1 MMKQKKNIYIE
12 LIESFSSFLKTLS
25 SNDINDLYNG
35 KKELSFQILEKSST
49 TNNPRVLSF
58 DEFTAQSIINELNIL
73 NDRQKG
79 ELILKAKCN
88 NRFDYEKIAS
98 MLDIPFQKKD
108 TIDRILE
115 KIIEG
120 TIGFR
125 LRSQAIQGVKNDK
138 PNQEI

>member
-1 MMKQKKNIYIE
+1 MKQKNNIYIE
-12 LIESFSSFLKTLS
+12 LIESFSSFLKSLS
-25 SNDINDLYNG
+25 TKDINDLYNG
-35 KKELSFQILEKSST
+35 NKEVSFEIKEKLITS
-49 TNNPRVLSF
+49 NNPKVLSF
-58 DEFTAQSIINELNIL
+58 NEFTAQSIIDQLNIL
-73 NDRQKG
+73 KNRQEG
-79 ELILKAKCN
+79 ELILKEKCN

-98 MLDIPFQKKD
+98 ILDIPFQKKD

-125 LRSQAIQGVKNDK
+125 LRSQAIQGKKNDI

>member
-1 MMKQKKNIYIE
+1 MKQKKNIYIE

-25 SNDINDLYNG
+25 TNDINDLYNG
-35 KKELSFQILEKSST
+35 NKQVSFEIKEKRNTSNKTKVF
-49 TNNPRVLSF
+49 SF
-58 DEFTAQSIINELNIL
+58 DEFTAQSILNELNTL
-73 NDRQKG
+73 NNRQEG
-79 ELILKAKCN
+79 EVILKEKCN

-125 LRSQAIQGVKNDK
+125 LRSQAIQGQKNDT